1 MCILLHHI
9 EYLQLTIC
17 TSVDGYNDAI
27 TIFTNMHVVDL
38 HNLLYIVTSFLE
50 FAKDVK
56 FLLTEHFTQ
65 DPIESFFG
73 DQRSRGRWNTNPTVQ
88 QYSINTNILRVSSG
102 LSRIE
107 RGNTRGKERDT
118 TAISTTTLRKRNQL
132 RN

>member
-1 MCILLHHI
+1 MMHHI

-65 DPIESFFG
+65 DPIELFFG

-118 TAISTTTLRKRNQL
+118 TAISTTTLRKRKQL

>member
-9 EYLQLTIC
+9 EHLQLTIC

>member
-1 MCILLHHI
+1 MMHHI

-118 TAISTTTLRKRNQL
+118 TAISTTTLRKRKQQ